1 MRYLNFWEN
10 WIIYFNITQFSQKF
24 SILAQSFCSSAS
36 VKNIKIPG
44 MNFEVLVHYLGGVFS
59 NISKFHEKP
68 QKVRATLNH
77 LSEEGSGQTAKEARK
92 VAAKALMTSL
102 WTPPAVIKC
111 RPKLKKK
118 RQGGFMEA
126 DINELSIALEH
137 ANGSNDEVFISG

>member
-1 MRYLNFWEN
+1 
-10 WIIYFNITQFSQKF
+10 
-24 SILAQSFCSSAS
+24 
-36 VKNIKIPG
+36 
-44 MNFEVLVHYLGGVFS
+44 MNLEALVHYLGGVFS

-68 QKVRATLNH
+68 QKVRATLNN

-102 WTPPAVIKC
+102 CTPPAV
-111 RPKLKKK
+111 
-118 RQGGFMEA
+118 